1 MGQPPC
7 LFHQKFYRNSRGATN
22 HHLDDHANWEYSH
35 MFGPRGLH
43 SITWKFTVK
52 TGGELGD
59 PTILSGDI
67 YIYIYLYI
75 YMLAPPKTD
84 VFESWQ
90 WV

>member
-1 MGQPPC
+1 
-7 LFHQKFYRNSRGATN
+7 
-22 HHLDDHANWEYSH
+22 

-52 TGGELGD
+52 TVGGGELGD
-59 PTILSGDI
+59 PTILSGD
-67 YIYIYLYI
+67 YIYIY
-75 YMLAPPKTD
+75 ASPPKTD

>member
-59 PTILSGDI
+59 PTILSGDYI
-67 YIYIYLYI
+67 YIYIFYI
-75 YMLAPPKTD
+75 YIYASPPQNRR
-84 VFESWQ
+84 F
-90 WV
+90 